1 MIFYFTGTGN
11 SRYIAKQIAAVTGET
26 IVSIN
31 DKIKA
36 GDTAPIET
44 DGRVVFVTPTY
55 AWRIPRIV
63 ENWIRAVEFDGAD
76 KAWFVM
82 DCGSEIGNAAAYN
95 ARLCADK
102 GFAYMGTAQIVMPE
116 NYIAMFRAPDEDE
129 AREIIA
135 KAGPVIGKTA
145 AELKAGAPFAKPRK
159 NVYDRFMSGPVNPL
173 FYRFTVKAN
182 AFTADQACIGCGK
195 CAALCP
201 LNNIRLEHGKPVWG
215 KSCTHCMACIAYCP
229 AKAIEYGKKSV
240 GKPRYHLEEPGT
252 EGGK

>member
-82 DCGSEIGNAAAYN
+82 DCGSEVGNAAAYN

-102 GFAYMGTAQIVMPE
+102 GPRDHRQSRACDRENRRRAQGGRPLCQAEKKCLRPLHERPCQSPLLPLYGEGKRIYSRPSVHRLRQM
-116 NYIAMFRAPDEDE
+116 R
-129 AREIIA
+129 
-135 KAGPVIGKTA
+135 GP
-145 AELKAGAPFAKPRK
+145 LP
-159 NVYDRFMSGPVNPL
+159 
-173 FYRFTVKAN
+173 
-182 AFTADQACIGCGK
+182 
-195 CAALCP
+195 
-201 LNNIRLEHGKPVWG
+201 
-215 KSCTHCMACIAYCP
+215 
-229 AKAIEYGKKSV
+229 
-240 GKPRYHLEEPGT
+240 T
-252 EGGK
+252 E